1 MIELTYKPAIKPQYV
16 DSIPKSAKGNVGEY
30 INKKDVG
37 QIYKVLIEGNS
48 KKSDQEYK
56 GRNSQNKGA

>member
-30 INKKDVG
+30 INKKDILG
-37 QIYKVLIEGNS
+37 LS
-48 KKSDQEYK
+48 K
-56 GRNSQNKGA
+56 